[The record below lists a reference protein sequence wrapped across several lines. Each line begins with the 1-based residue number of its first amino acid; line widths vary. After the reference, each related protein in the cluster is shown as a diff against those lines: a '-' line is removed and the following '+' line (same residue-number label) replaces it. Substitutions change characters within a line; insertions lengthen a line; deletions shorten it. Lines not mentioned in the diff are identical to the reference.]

1 MSTISVLVPIYYKE
15 NIKTIN
21 KCLTSIASQTVKPE
35 EIVCALDEPSTP
47 EIEEIIDTFARVNE
61 IKIVKCYCKR
71 GSGLGA
77 VLRIGVDNCTSDYI
91 ARMDA
96 DDIAISER
104 LEREKDFLD
113 KYQNMI

>member
-47 EIEEIIDTFARVNE
+47 EIEEIIDTEARFFTFG
-61 IKIVKCYCKR
+61 KR
-71 GSGLGA
+71 SNTLSILVLG
-77 VLRIGVDNCTSDYI
+77 VF
-91 ARMDA
+91 MM
-96 DDIAISER
+96 
-104 LEREKDFLD
+104 KDT
-113 KYQNMI
+113 